1 MADPVVKHI
10 SLGCPN
16 IKVLKVRYTSLARNH
31 IKLSNKKQG
40 TIRDKYKEIFIY
52 ISLQLTACKKMTD
65 SALISVAE
73 NCKNL
78 VRLDVSYC
86 LGITDAGMTSLI

>member
-31 IKLSNKKQG
+31 IKLS
-40 TIRDKYKEIFIY
+40 RDKYKEIFIY